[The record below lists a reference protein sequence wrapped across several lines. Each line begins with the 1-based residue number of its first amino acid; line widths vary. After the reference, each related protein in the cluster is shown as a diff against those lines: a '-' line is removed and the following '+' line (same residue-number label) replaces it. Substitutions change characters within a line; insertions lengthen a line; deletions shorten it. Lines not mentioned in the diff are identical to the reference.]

1 MDQIWCV
8 FGHVDILRQVPTHFV
23 DPVRVEDAQASDL
36 AANALLR
43 DAAQV
48 AGGLQLRDAL
58 AGWLSVN
65 DTLFRRGKGMSDH
78 QVFHPPIKNPP

>member
-48 AGGLQLRDAL
+48 AGGLQLSDTL
-58 AGWLSVN
+58 AGWLSIN
-65 DTLFRRGKGMSDH
+65 DTLERHNEVTSDQRLTTRRRLS
-78 QVFHPPIKNPP
+78 